1 MWKLIRSLEN
11 YPNSEV
17 NSTFTPYP
25 PPPFFGV
32 YCQKYCWEFH
42 VYYSSKKFFA
52 HYCWFTALHEYFS
65 ELIRSASRME
75 SYRSEQQRRHFTSIE
90 TSKFIQSRL
99 AGKSAGMNTN
109 FESDV
114 IMHIRCAHNSPLISS
129 LATPWPA
136 TATDRIPPHP
146 HDRTP
151 EPLLLLLLLLARKA
165 ALLREETTPW
175 KTSPRSEFVIR
186 LSVW

>member
-1 MWKLIRSLEN
+1 MCIVRNIAES
-11 YPNSEV
+11 
-17 NSTFTPYP
+17 STFIIHRRSFSPTIADLRR
-25 PPPFFGV
+25 
-32 YCQKYCWEFH
+32 CM
-42 VYYSSKKFFA
+42 
-52 HYCWFTALHEYFS
+52 FS
-65 ELIRSASRME
+65 ELIRSVPRME

-146 HDRTP
+146 RDRTL
-151 EPLLLLLLLLARKA
+151 EPLLLLLLLLTRKA
-165 ALLREETTPW
+165 ALLREETTPR